1 MKSLVKKVELMPN
14 WRRIFFTYSFWLT
27 TASVVLTLIN
37 IVLPYMGFL
46 QPFLSTAM
54 YGWSMFG
61 LNVCAGIAKFI
72 KQGKLSQYPVKE
84 QDDDEHPQ

>member
-1 MKSLVKKVELMPN
+1 MIKKVELVPT
-14 WRRIFFTYSFWLT
+14 WRKIFFTYSFWLT
-27 TASVVLTLIN
+27 TASVVLTIIN

-46 QPFLSTAM
+46 QPFLSTAV

-72 KQGKLSQYPVKE
+72 KQRKLWDTSQEVI
-84 QDDDEHPQ
+84 QDDEVPK